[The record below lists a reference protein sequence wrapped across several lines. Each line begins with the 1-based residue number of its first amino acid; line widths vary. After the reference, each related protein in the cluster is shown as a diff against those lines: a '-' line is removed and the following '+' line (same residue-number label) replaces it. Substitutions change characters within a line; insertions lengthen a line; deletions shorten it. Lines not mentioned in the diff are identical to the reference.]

1 MMCVSH
7 ERDVTL
13 VSDARAMRCDGGLRT
28 GSSGAI
34 VGLRMLSPFAQG
46 AHGMTPVPVRAD
58 AATLLSGETRTGR
71 ASVREVAA

>member
-13 VSDARAMRCDGGLRT
+13 ASDARAMRCDGGLRT
-28 GSSGAI
+28 EHEGAI
-34 VGLRMLSPFAQG
+34 VPARMLSPFAQG

-58 AATLLSGETRTGR
+58 AATLLSGETRAGR
-71 ASVREVAA
+71 ASVCEVVT